1 MDRIPIC
8 PPNRP
13 LDYPAPTGRAGGK
26 GENPHRYGPRGSCY
40 SNDHGFHYKGHAIGL
55 LKEGWTTGCFVGAW
69 IDRRH
74 RVWPNRLASAYNEE
88 VGGPRSRRRPAC
100 RSSFEQICQSRSLQ
114 EVVFSM
120 NDFSSPEEVVLEAVE
135 VGRRAPD
142 TDRWLLD
149 RVSLAIYPGEP
160 VALAGPTGSGKTLLL
175 RALAMLDPLEQG
187 EIRWQGH
194 PVEPDAIPDFR
205 RQTIYLH
212 QRASLHADTVEEAL
226 LRPLRFKVHR
236 GRSFDRSA
244 LVDSLGELGRDES
257 FLQKRTGDLSGGELQ
272 IVALLRAIQLEPL
285 ILLLDEPT
293 AALDD
298 QASKAVET
306 LVDLWRKQ
314 LPSQRAFVWV
324 THDAGQARRVARRIV
339 RMERG
344 HIIEEFQKG

>member
-1 MDRIPIC
+1 
-8 PPNRP
+8 
-13 LDYPAPTGRAGGK
+13 
-26 GENPHRYGPRGSCY
+26 
-40 SNDHGFHYKGHAIGL
+40 
-55 LKEGWTTGCFVGAW
+55 
-69 IDRRH
+69 
-74 RVWPNRLASAYNEE
+74 
-88 VGGPRSRRRPAC
+88 
-100 RSSFEQICQSRSLQ
+100 
-114 EVVFSM
+114 M